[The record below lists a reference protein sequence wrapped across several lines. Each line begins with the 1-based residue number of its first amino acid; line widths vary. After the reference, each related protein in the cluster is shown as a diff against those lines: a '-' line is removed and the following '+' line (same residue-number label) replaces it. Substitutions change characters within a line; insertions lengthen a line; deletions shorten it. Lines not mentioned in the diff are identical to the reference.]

1 MRFNVEKK
9 IQEIINCLFRI
20 KMPSD
25 SEFAKFEFNSYIKS
39 KANERFEIAIFIEF
53 LKFFPTLPQISLWV
67 LFWETEQL

>member
-1 MRFNVEKK
+1 
-9 IQEIINCLFRI
+9 
-20 KMPSD
+20 MPSD

>member
-53 LKFFPTLPQISLWV
+53 LKFFPTLPQI
-67 LFWETEQL
+67 

>member
-1 MRFNVEKK
+1 
-9 IQEIINCLFRI
+9 
-20 KMPSD
+20 MPSD
-25 SEFAKFEFNSYIKS
+25 SEKFEFNSYIKS